1 MKLTVL
7 GCYGGIGGAR
17 RTTALLL
24 DDDVLIDAGTGV
36 GELSLEQMAKVDH
49 VFLTHSH
56 LDHCGFIPLLA
67 DAVAFLRKRP
77 LLVHALPQTIDALKE
92 NLLNGK
98 LWPDYSVLPTVDDP
112 YIRFVPLTPGE
123 TTLLGRRRIT
133 PLPARHA
140 VPAAGYRLDSGA
152 ASFVYSG
159 DTTDCEPF
167 WEALN
172 GIGNLRYLMMETTFL
187 NANAGGAARSGH
199 MTAALLAQGLA
210 RLQRPVTL
218 LITHMEPGK
227 EDATMA
233 EVVAACGKF
242 QPVRLEQG
250 QQFDI

>member
-1 MKLTVL
+1 MKLAVL

-36 GELSLEQMAKVDH
+36 GELSLEQMARVDH

-67 DAVAFLRKRP
+67 DAAAFLRQQP
-77 LLVHALPQTIDALKE
+77 LLVHALPQTIAALKE

-112 YIRFVPLTPGE
+112 YIRFVPVTPGE
-123 TTLLGRRRIT
+123 TALLGHRRIT

-140 VPAAGYRLDSGA
+140 VPAVGYRLDSGA
-152 ASFVYSG
+152 GSFVYSG

-167 WEALN
+167 WVALN
-172 GIGNLRYLMMETTFL
+172 GIENLRYLMIETTYL
-187 NANAGGAARSGH
+187 NANASGAARSGH

-218 LITHMEPGK
+218 LITHLEPGK
-227 EDATMA
+227 EDSIMA
-233 EVVAACGKF
+233 EVAAACAKY
-242 QPVRLEQG
+242 QPIRLEQG